1 LRFWR
6 SISRHMILLFLA
18 AAIVILAI
26 LFLGHLAVYLFFLSV
41 FPAIGGNLLAFQ
53 IIIGVL
59 WISFVVASLLSQKFN
74 NIGTRTLYRVSA
86 AWLGFFIYL
95 LIGACVYGA
104 IFALTAATQQT
115 MSWIGE
121 TIILI
126 AFVLGIY
133 GIVNANRI
141 QTTSIN
147 VAIPNLPE
155 KWRSRKAVFMSDL
168 HLGQVRGASFAK
180 RIVAKIQELKPDIVF
195 IGGDLYDGVAVD
207 AESVIAPLAELKV
220 PLGIYF
226 VTGNHEEFS
235 DSLKYLSAIRGV
247 GITALMD
254 EKVMIDDLQLVGVDY
269 AHAAKK
275 AAFDNVLQ
283 NLNIDRT
290 LPSILLKHVPSDLD
304 IALKHGITLQLS
316 GHTHRAQVF
325 PFTLLTYLIFK
336 GFDYGLHPLGAMQ
349 VYTSSGVGTWGPPL
363 RVGTRSEI
371 VEILFR

>member
-1 LRFWR
+1 
-6 SISRHMILLFLA
+6 MVVLFLA
-18 AAIVILAI
+18 AAIAILAI

-53 IIIGVL
+53 IVIGIL
-59 WISFVVASLLSQKFN
+59 WISFVVASLLSQKIN
-74 NIGTRTLYRVSA
+74 NVGTRMLYRVSA
-86 AWLGFFIYL
+86 AWLGFFVYL

-104 IFALTAATQQT
+104 VFALYPAPQQT

-121 TIILI
+121 TLMFI
-126 AFVLGIY
+126 ALVLGLY

-141 QTTSIN
+141 QITSIS
-147 VAIPNLPE
+147 VAVPNLPE

-207 AESVIAPLAELKV
+207 AESVIEPLAELKI

-235 DSLKYLSAIRGV
+235 DSSKYLSAIRGI

-254 EKVMIDDLQLVGVDY
+254 EKVMIDDLQLIGVDY
-269 AHAAKK
+269 ARTTKK
-275 AAFDNVLQ
+275 AAFDDVLQ
-283 NLNIDRT
+283 NLHIDRKS
-290 LPSILLKHVPSDLD
+290 PSILLKHVPSDLD
-304 IALKHGITLQLS
+304 IALKYGITLQLS
-316 GHTHRAQVF
+316 GHTHRAQIF
-325 PFTLLTYLIFK
+325 PFTFLTHLIFK
-336 GFDYGLHPLGAMQ
+336 GFDYGLRPLGALQ

-371 VEILFR
+371 VEIFFR